1 MCPIYGY
8 PGVIWTVLAGMC
20 YYRWLYH
27 SPCIYYVLLLYYIFA
42 IHYYYCLYYFL
53 SSLYTISSSCFRT
66 HRSFRHTRT
75 IELYGIGLSCNL
87 LIELYIKYNKKISY
101 YQIFYQKCYNGLSL
115 YNILSNNTL
124 SLYTSTSG
132 LGWVQPLRTVVR
144 VVKFPI

>member
-8 PGVIWTVLAGMC
+8 PGVIWTVWEGMC
-20 YYRWLYH
+20 IYGGLYH

-42 IHYYYCLYYFL
+42 IHYYYLFL

-101 YQIFYQKCYNGLSL
+101 YQIFYQKCYNGLPS
-115 YNILSNNTL
+115 YNILSTKPL
-124 SLYTSTSG
+124 SSTTSMSE
-132 LGWVQPLRTVVR
+132 LGWQKP
-144 VVKFPI
+144 

>member
-1 MCPIYGY
+1 MWI
-8 PGVIWTVLAGMC
+8 
-20 YYRWLYH
+20 YRWLYH
-27 SPCIYYVLLLYYIFA
+27 STCIYYVLSLYTIYA
-42 IHYYYCLYYFL
+42 IHYYYLFL

-132 LGWVQPLRTVVR
+132 LGWVQPLRTVAR
-144 VVKFPI
+144 VVKFAI

>member
-8 PGVIWTVLAGMC
+8 PGVIWTVWEGMC
-20 YYRWLYH
+20 IFGYIYH
-27 SPCIYYVLLLYYIFA
+27 SLCIYYVLSLYTISA
-42 IHYYYCLYYFL
+42 IHYYYLLL

-75 IELYGIGLSCNL
+75 IELYGIGLLCNL

-101 YQIFYQKCYNGLSL
+101 YQIFYQKCCNGLSL
-115 YNILSNNTL
+115 YIILNNNAL
-124 SLYTSTSG
+124 YLYTSTSG
-132 LGWVQPLRTVVR
+132 LGCVQPLRTVVR

>member
-1 MCPIYGY
+1 
-8 PGVIWTVLAGMC
+8 MC
-20 YYRWLYH
+20 YYGYIYH
-27 SPCIYYVLLLYYIFA
+27 SLCIYYVLSLYTIYA

-53 SSLYTISSSCFRT
+53 SSLYTISSSCFRI
-66 HRSFRHTRT
+66 HRIGRPTRT
-75 IELYGIGLSCNL
+75 IELYGIGLLCNL

-115 YNILSNNTL
+115 YNILNNNAL